1 MPGKMKTAK
10 ARDRLAEALRR
21 GGTGPQ
27 SVDEYWRRQKGAWL
41 DDLDALRKRVRGWL
55 SPLIED
61 GLATVEDKDF
71 ALDDPDYGRYVAP
84 GLEISLLSDEP
95 RSVVLLPRGG
105 RIQGIAW
112 FPGDKRIGGASGR
125 VDLQCGPN
133 REILL
138 RIADKGGAGW
148 WSFAG
153 GEKRELDEELFF
165 ELVARVADVRLV

>member
-21 GGTGPQ
+21 GGDAPQ
-27 SVDEYWRRQKGAWL
+27 SVEEYWRRQKGAWL
-41 DDLDALRKRVRGWL
+41 DDLHALRTRVRGWL
-55 SPLIED
+55 APLVED
-61 GLATVEDKDF
+61 RLATVEDREF
-71 ALDDPDYGRYVAP
+71 AADEPDYGHYVAP

-105 RIQGIAW
+105 RIQGIAGP
-112 FPGDKRIGGASGR
+112 PGKRVVGASGR
-125 VDLQCGPN
+125 VDVECGPN

-153 GEKRELDEELFF
+153 GEKRALDEELFF